1 MLAREEKLQN
11 VERIAKA
18 NKYAQDKIKQK
29 IEFDKQRGDQIA
41 EEKRSMLETRFAVR
55 RQAEQ

>member
-29 IEFDKQRGDQIA
+29 IEFDKQRGD
-41 EEKRSMLETRFAVR
+41 
-55 RQAEQ
+55 

>member
-18 NKYAQDKIKQK
+18 NKYAQGKIQQK
-29 IEFDKQRGDQIA
+29 IEFDKQRGDQIM
-41 EEKRSMLETRFAVR
+41 EEKKNMLETRFAVR
-55 RQAEQ
+55 R